1 MPQPEWRQRLGLG
14 EKEGRALLQLLLSR
28 KICRLSRNFVAAKDF
43 RLAFSPRQRQCQ
55 SEIER
60 RLARSGYR
68 PVPVADLLSLGPE
81 VREILKALQGKSLA
95 FLSPEFVLSKACL
108 RRAAEVVTQYFKEHE
123 VLKVGTLRDLL
134 KVNRR
139 QALLI
144 LTYFDGLGL
153 TVKAGDGRAAGSR
166 AANDTAKG
174 DDVYE

>member
-1 MPQPEWRQRLGLG
+1 M
-14 EKEGRALLQLLLSR
+14 
-28 KICRLSRNFVAAKDF
+28 
-43 RLAFSPRQRQCQ
+43 
-55 SEIER
+55 
-60 RLARSGYR
+60 ARSGYS
-68 PVPVADLLSLGPE
+68 PVAIADLLSLGPD
-81 VREILKALQGKSLA
+81 VREILKALQGKSLT

-134 KVNRR
+134 QVNRR

-153 TVKAGDGRAAGSR
+153 TVKAGDGRAFGSR

>member
-1 MPQPEWRQRLGLG
+1 MQTCFLWAGSTGNPQGLTGEEPRLPFAGVCLI
-14 EKEGRALLQLLLSR
+14 EG
-28 KICRLSRNFVAAKDF
+28 
-43 RLAFSPRQRQCQ
+43 
-55 SEIER
+55 
-60 RLARSGYR
+60 
-68 PVPVADLLSLGPE
+68 
-81 VREILKALQGKSLA
+81 
-95 FLSPEFVLSKACL
+95 CL